1 MEDNLENFPEVM
13 HQTPERTESKTPE
26 RTTSDKNSPETTSET
41 NSIKFPEKTSE
52 TSKNSQEKTSETSK
66 NSQEKTNST
75 KNSSENIPETTS
87 ETTKNSQEKTT
98 SETTRNSP
106 QISTKNT
113 PEKTTSNNFLQN
125 LSETTKK
132 THPDEDVDPF
142 KLFNIPKQNIHV
154 TPEIVP
160 PAAEAAIRHLKPPE
174 PIVLTELIEPDVE
187 KMNQIEEERRKFEE
201 ERRKFEEERRRSFI
215 GRKSPRAQFVNS
227 STPSPDTT
235 QHPSFGGK
243 GVYGRKS
250 PGNKRPIFTISVSS
264 SSASS
269 SSSESEDEIET
280 KSPQITPKT
289 TINICSS
296 TSDEEELSNSL
307 KEINIKSKEQMY
319 KEQQEKRMA
328 KMEATMQ
335 LILEKLDKKERKGIY
350 EEDKELVEKS
360 RAKKE
365 IVQQVKEGGDQEKLE
380 EIAQKT
386 IPKSKE
392 RKIMEELPE
401 SQATKILQVLSQIIY
416 LRRLEINLEGIENT
430 KKLQNTYPNSHV
442 DEMKTFRS
450 FYEEQ
455 VKRVEEKMNDFQVQW
470 RPQIESWYNKSKEFK
485 EAHPTFI
492 NDLFLIG
499 CKRQEEQKTKVG
511 NFLKKFFPSVF
522 PGDKFNKVV
531 NGWVFQAETLKKNGN
546 MNENKNAWKKEEWE
560 AVSKNK
566 VLRKFDR
573 WTNRQEKERIKDLK
587 AQEEAH
593 RKYLENQRREKERE
607 DERKFQYLQNVRS
620 PKKNN
625 DKFRFFS

>member
-1 MEDNLENFPEVM
+1 M
-13 HQTPERTESKTPE
+13 
-26 RTTSDKNSPETTSET
+26 
-41 NSIKFPEKTSE
+41 
-52 TSKNSQEKTSETSK
+52 
-66 NSQEKTNST
+66 
-75 KNSSENIPETTS
+75 
-87 ETTKNSQEKTT
+87 
-98 SETTRNSP
+98 
-106 QISTKNT
+106 
-113 PEKTTSNNFLQN
+113 
-125 LSETTKK
+125 
-132 THPDEDVDPF
+132 
-142 KLFNIPKQNIHV
+142 
-154 TPEIVP
+154 
-160 PAAEAAIRHLKPPE
+160 
-174 PIVLTELIEPDVE
+174 
-187 KMNQIEEERRKFEE
+187 
-201 ERRKFEEERRRSFI
+201 
-215 GRKSPRAQFVNS
+215 
-227 STPSPDTT
+227 
-235 QHPSFGGK
+235 
-243 GVYGRKS
+243 YGRKS
-250 PGNKRPIFTISVSS
+250 PGNKRPMFTISVSS

-350 EEDKELVEKS
+350 EEDKELVEEA
-360 RAKKE
+360 RTKKE

>member
-1 MEDNLENFPEVM
+1 M
-13 HQTPERTESKTPE
+13 
-26 RTTSDKNSPETTSET
+26 
-41 NSIKFPEKTSE
+41 
-52 TSKNSQEKTSETSK
+52 
-66 NSQEKTNST
+66 
-75 KNSSENIPETTS
+75 
-87 ETTKNSQEKTT
+87 
-98 SETTRNSP
+98 
-106 QISTKNT
+106 
-113 PEKTTSNNFLQN
+113 
-125 LSETTKK
+125 
-132 THPDEDVDPF
+132 
-142 KLFNIPKQNIHV
+142 
-154 TPEIVP
+154 
-160 PAAEAAIRHLKPPE
+160 
-174 PIVLTELIEPDVE
+174 
-187 KMNQIEEERRKFEE
+187 
-201 ERRKFEEERRRSFI
+201 
-215 GRKSPRAQFVNS
+215 
-227 STPSPDTT
+227 
-235 QHPSFGGK
+235 
-243 GVYGRKS
+243 
-250 PGNKRPIFTISVSS
+250 
-264 SSASS
+264 
-269 SSSESEDEIET
+269 
-280 KSPQITPKT
+280 
-289 TINICSS
+289 
-296 TSDEEELSNSL
+296 
-307 KEINIKSKEQMY
+307 
-319 KEQQEKRMA
+319 
-328 KMEATMQ
+328 
-335 LILEKLDKKERKGIY
+335 
-350 EEDKELVEKS
+350 
-360 RAKKE
+360 
-365 IVQQVKEGGDQEKLE
+365 
-380 EIAQKT
+380 
-386 IPKSKE
+386 
-392 RKIMEELPE
+392 
-401 SQATKILQVLSQIIY
+401 
-416 LRRLEINLEGIENT
+416 EINLEGIENT

-607 DERKFQYLQNVRS
+607 AERNFQYLQNVRS

>member
-1 MEDNLENFPEVM
+1 MEDNLENSPEVM

-26 RTTSDKNSPETTSET
+26 RTTETNKNSSERTESKTPETT

-52 TSKNSQEKTSETSK
+52 TNKNSQE
-66 NSQEKTNST
+66 TN
-75 KNSSENIPETTS
+75 S
-87 ETTKNSQEKTT
+87 ETTKNS
-98 SETTRNSP
+98 P
-106 QISTKNT
+106 QISTKNSPENIPEKTKSETTKNT

-160 PAAEAAIRHLKPPE
+160 PAAEAVIRHLKPPE

-187 KMNQIEEERRKFEE
+187 KMNQIEEERRKFEEERRKFEE

-250 PGNKRPIFTISVSS
+250 PGNKRPMFTISVSS

-350 EEDKELVEKS
+350 EENKELVEEA
-360 RAKKE
+360 RTKKE

-386 IPKSKE
+386 IPRTSREPGNKDST
-392 RKIMEELPE
+392 
-401 SQATKILQVLSQIIY
+401 SSFTNNLS
-416 LRRLEINLEGIENT
+416 
-430 KKLQNTYPNSHV
+430 
-442 DEMKTFRS
+442 
-450 FYEEQ
+450 
-455 VKRVEEKMNDFQVQW
+455 
-470 RPQIESWYNKSKEFK
+470 
-485 EAHPTFI
+485 
-492 NDLFLIG
+492 
-499 CKRQEEQKTKVG
+499 
-511 NFLKKFFPSVF
+511 
-522 PGDKFNKVV
+522 
-531 NGWVFQAETLKKNGN
+531 
-546 MNENKNAWKKEEWE
+546 
-560 AVSKNK
+560 
-566 VLRKFDR
+566 
-573 WTNRQEKERIKDLK
+573 
-587 AQEEAH
+587 
-593 RKYLENQRREKERE
+593 
-607 DERKFQYLQNVRS
+607 
-620 PKKNN
+620 
-625 DKFRFFS
+625 